1 VDEKKLI
8 VKAQEGHR
16 MSLNILL
23 SEHYNM
29 LFSFMLKLTCNEEQA
44 KDLTQETMM
53 KAVIHISQFRGKS
66 KFSSWLI
73 QIGINLYKNHARKH
87 KVDQLPENREIEYI
101 DQVEERVAL
110 RHELE
115 RVRKYLT
122 GVKVIDR
129 TIFVMKFYEGYNY
142 EEISGMTGVKKGTCK
157 SKVHYLIKKMKED
170 LEVEL

>member
-1 VDEKKLI
+1 MDEKKLI
-8 VKAQEGHR
+8 EKAQEGHR

-29 LFSFMLKLTCNEEQA
+29 LFGFMLKLTCNEEQA
-44 KDLTQETMM
+44 KDLTQDTMM

-73 QIGINLYKNHARKH
+73 QIGINLYKNHGRKH
-87 KVDQLPENREIEYI
+87 KINRLPENKELEYY
-101 DQVEERVAL
+101 DQMEERVAL
-110 RHELE
+110 RQELE
-115 RVRKYLT
+115 RVNKYLT
-122 GVKVIDR
+122 EVKAIDR
-129 TIFVMKFYEGYNY
+129 TIFILKFYEGYNY
-142 EEISGMTGVKKGTCK
+142 KEISEMTGIKRGTCK